1 METPP
6 HQREYGEIRDF
17 LRRFVRRFR
26 TVRGMEGLCLTA
38 AAALVL
44 AALGI
49 GVDAVKERLPYAP
62 LALSLLSWATLLALA
77 GYTLLC
83 FLRPHGLSWA
93 ARCIERQRPELRN
106 NLINSLQ
113 LYPQLAGPAD
123 AAGASA
129 PMILALVR
137 QTREQVRAIR
147 LADVVDCR
155 PLKAKARLLALV
167 AAPVLALAAWDPG
180 FPGRTLALAVHPL
193 EHLPPADIFIHVVTR
208 DVRVVRGT
216 SVAVEAV
223 TSGAEPGRVVLA
235 FRPSASGDGGEAGQT
250 AAMERTGPDR
260 YAALVPEVTEDLDYR
275 VATGPFA
282 SPWYRIAATERPA
295 VTDLTVTLYPPH
307 YTGLPNETLAGGN
320 VRGVK
325 GSTLGFT
332 ITTNKPVARAV
343 LALDD
348 GREVPLKLTGD
359 RAQGSMVLF
368 RSQRYRIRME
378 DPFGFENL
386 PAPYEMHAV
395 PDGFP
400 VVELLRP
407 AEDLEVNGDER
418 LVLEYRAE
426 DDYGVR
432 EIVLAAR
439 VGDREERLPVWRRD
453 PARTLQDRFVWDLDA
468 MRLEQ
473 GDVVTYHLEVLDND
487 TISGPKLGKS
497 RPFSLRL
504 KNLEVEHRQVTEMV
518 RDLSDRMVDLLA
530 DHLESGPGEAPPDPA
545 EPPPEERLAE
555 GLHRMTERVDEV
567 MARTRNDR
575 MSDFATWS
583 DLETLK
589 RNLEY
594 AGAELLDEMRRA
606 SSAGE
611 RERAHDEMATDLER
625 MSMLSEDMSRRLA
638 GQNAESN
645 ARDMLKG
652 QERFLDSLEKL
663 RSGHKELDEV
673 LDELSRLSS
682 RLRELQASLMRF
694 ARDLPSEFLNPES
707 MRNMPFADMRS
718 GMDEIRRKLREG
730 DIQGALQLAREL
742 FNQMAQL
749 AASLRSGQQ
758 QAQTSMMARMQG
770 AMSQSGNE
778 LQQIL
783 QEQQDILLG
792 TESSHRENTREL
804 EERRREA
811 LERLAAETQA
821 RLESLARLL
830 TDRELQEAQGLP
842 GTADRDAVSIHPLL
856 ADLLSLLADGDFAA
870 FAQQLDPALD
880 RLDRPLTEDQK
891 KGVAAMAE
899 LAREYRALG
908 RIPAPE
914 LTAPQME
921 AVRDLA
927 VRQGVIEER
936 TRDLAER
943 LRHLFQLFP
952 SLDPKIVRDVA
963 EASGFMGRAAHELG
977 RLAPGMAIPPEQ
989 EAVRR
994 LTDSSRQMQAAMQ
1007 RLAQRGR
1014 LGRVPLVRLF
1024 RDGRFIPSGR
1034 SAPPAGTPRFP
1045 DFDVDESLAGLDT
1058 DKVELPGK
1066 DDYKPEKF
1074 RKEILEALKQ
1084 GVPDRYR
1091 EQVESYFRELSQ

>member
-1 METPP
+1 MEA
-6 HQREYGEIRDF
+6 
-17 LRRFVRRFR
+17 
-26 TVRGMEGLCLTA
+26 LCLTA

-44 AALGI
+44 AALGL
-49 GVDAVKERLPYAP
+49 GVDAVKELLPYAP
-62 LALSLLSWATLLALA
+62 LALSILSGATLLALA

-83 FLRPHGLSWA
+83 FLRPHGLWWA
-93 ARCIERQRPELRN
+93 ARCVERQRPELRN

-113 LYPQLAGPAD
+113 LYPQLAAPAD

-129 PMILALVR
+129 SMILALVR

-155 PLKAKARLLALV
+155 PLKARARLLALV
-167 AAPVLALAAWDPG
+167 AAPVLALAAWNPG
-180 FPGRTLALAVHPL
+180 FPGRTIALVVHPL
-193 EHLPPADIFIHVVTR
+193 EHLPPADIFIHVATR
-208 DVRVVRGT
+208 DVRVIRGT

-223 TSGAEPGRVVLA
+223 TSGAKPDRVVLA
-235 FRPSASGDGGEAGQT
+235 FRPSASGDRGEAAQT
-250 AAMERTGPDR
+250 VAMDRTEPDR

-275 VATGPFA
+275 VAAGPFA

-307 YTGLPNETLAGGN
+307 YTGLPNETLDRGN

-332 ITTNKPVARAV
+332 ADVNKPVAHAV

-359 RAQGSMVLF
+359 RLQGSMVLF

-378 DPFGFENL
+378 DSFGFENL
-386 PAPYEMHAV
+386 PIPYEMHAV

-400 VVELLRP
+400 VVELAEP
-407 AEDLEVNGDER
+407 GEDLEVNGDER

-432 EIVLAAR
+432 EIVLVAR
-439 VGDREERLPVWRRD
+439 VGDREERLPVWRQD
-453 PARTLQDRFVWDLDA
+453 PARTVQDRFVWDLDT
-468 MRLEQ
+468 MRLDQ
-473 GDVVTYHLEVLDND
+473 GDVVTYHLETLDND

-504 KNLEVEHRQVTEMV
+504 KNLEAEHRQVTEMV
-518 RDLSDRMVDLLA
+518 RELSDEMVDLLA
-530 DHLESGPGEAPPDPA
+530 DHLESAPSETPPA
-545 EPPPEERLAE
+545 GGEPPPEERLAE
-555 GLHRMTERVDEV
+555 GLDRMMERVDEV
-567 MARTRNDR
+567 MARTRSDR
-575 MSDFATWS
+575 MSDFAAWS

-594 AGAELLDEMRRA
+594 ARTELLDHMRQA
-606 SSAGE
+606 SSAAE

-625 MSMLSEDMSRRLA
+625 MSMLSEEMSRRLA
-638 GQNAESN
+638 GQNMESN
-645 ARDMLKG
+645 ARDMVKG

-673 LDELSRLSS
+673 LEELAQLSRQLQ
-682 RLRELQASLMRF
+682 ELQASLMQF

-718 GMDEIRRKLREG
+718 VMDEIRRKLREG

-783 QEQQDILLG
+783 QEQQEILLG
-792 TESSHRENTREL
+792 TEDSHGENAREL

-811 LERLAAETQA
+811 LERLAAKTQA
-821 RLESLARLL
+821 RLESWRRLL
-830 TDRELQEAQGLP
+830 ADHELKDAQGLSEA
-842 GTADRDAVSIHPLL
+842 ADEDAVSIHPLL
-856 ADLLSLLADGDFAA
+856 AGLLSMLADRDFAA
-870 FAQQLDPALD
+870 FAQRLEPALD
-880 RLDRPLTEDQK
+880 QLERPLTEDQQK
-891 KGVAAMAE
+891 AVAAMAE
-899 LAREYRALG
+899 LAREYRDLG
-908 RIPAPE
+908 RMPAPE
-914 LTAPQME
+914 LTAPQKE

-927 VRQGVIEER
+927 IRQGVLEER

-952 SLDPKIVRDVA
+952 SLDPKIVRDLA
-963 EASGFMGRAAHELG
+963 EAGGFMGRAAHELG

-1045 DFDVDESLAGLDT
+1045 EFNVDDSLAGLDT

-1084 GVPDRYR
+1084 SVPDRYR
-1091 EQVESYFRELSQ
+1091 EQIESYFKELSQ

>member
-1 METPP
+1 MATPS
-6 HQREYGEIRDF
+6 HEREYGQVRDF
-17 LRRFVRRFR
+17 LHRFERRLR
-26 TVRGMEGLCLTA
+26 TVRGMEALCLTGA
-38 AAALVL
+38 AAPVL
-44 AALGI
+44 AALGL
-49 GVDAVKERLPYAP
+49 GVDAVKGWLPYAP
-62 LALSLLSWATLLALA
+62 LALSLLSAATLLALV

-83 FLRPHGLSWA
+83 FLRPHSLSWA
-93 ARCIERQRPELRN
+93 ARRIERQRPELRN
-106 NLINSLQ
+106 DLINSLQ
-113 LYPQLAGPAD
+113 LYPQLAAPAD

-147 LADVVDCR
+147 LADLVDYG

-180 FPGRTLALAVHPL
+180 FPGRTLALVVHPL
-193 EHLPPADIFIHVVTR
+193 EHLPPADVFIHVATG
-208 DVRVVRGT
+208 DVRVVRG
-216 SVAVEAV
+216 SPVAVEAA
-223 TSGAEPGRVVLA
+223 TSGAQPDRVVLE
-235 FRPSASGDGGEAGQT
+235 FRPSATGDGGEAAQT
-250 AAMERTGPDR
+250 IDMDRTRPDR
-260 YAALVPEVTEDLDYR
+260 YAALLPEVTEDLDYR
-275 VATGPFA
+275 VAAGPFA
-282 SPWYRIAATERPA
+282 SPWYRIAATERPS
-295 VTDLTVTLYPPH
+295 VTDLDVTLYPPH
-307 YTGLPNETLAGGN
+307 YTGLPDETLAGGN

-325 GSTLGFT
+325 GSTLRFAAAA
-332 ITTNKPVARAV
+332 NKPLAHAV
-343 LALDD
+343 LVLDD
-348 GREVPLKLTGD
+348 GREVPLKVTGD
-359 RAQGSMVLF
+359 RVRGGMVLF
-368 RSQRYRIRME
+368 RSQRYRIRIE

-386 PAPYEMHAV
+386 PIPYEMHAV

-400 VVELLRP
+400 VVELLEP

-418 LVLEYRAE
+418 LALEYRAD

-432 EIVLAAR
+432 EVVLVAR
-439 VGDREERLPVWRRD
+439 VGDREERLPVWRRE
-453 PARTLQDRFVWDLDA
+453 PARTVRDRFVWDLDA
-468 MRLEQ
+468 MRLDA
-473 GDVVTYHLEVLDND
+473 GDVVTYHLEILDND
-487 TISGPKLGKS
+487 TISGPKLGRS

-504 KNLEVEHRQVTEMV
+504 KDLEVEHRQVTEMI
-518 RDLSDRMVDLLA
+518 RDLSDKMVDLLA
-530 DHLESGPGEAPPDPA
+530 DHLESAPAEAPPDA
-545 EPPPEERLAE
+545 AGPPPGQPLAE
-555 GLHRMTERVDEV
+555 GLDRMTERVDEV
-567 MARTRNDR
+567 MARARNDR

-594 AGAELLDEMRRA
+594 ARTELLDDVRRA
-606 SSAGE
+606 SSAAE

-625 MSMLSEDMSRRLA
+625 MSMLSEEMSRRLA
-638 GQNAESN
+638 GQEMASN
-645 ARDMLKG
+645 ARDMIKG

-673 LDELSRLSS
+673 LDELSRLS
-682 RLRELQASLMRF
+682 RQLRELQASLMQF

-718 GMDEIRRKLREG
+718 VMDEIRRKLGEG
-730 DIQGALQLAREL
+730 DIQGAMQLAREL

-758 QAQTSMMARMQG
+758 QAQTSMMARMQA

-783 QEQQDILLG
+783 REQQDILLG
-792 TESSHRENTREL
+792 TEGIHVENTREL

-811 LERLAAETQA
+811 LERLAAKTRS
-821 RLESLARLL
+821 RLESWTRLL
-830 TDRELQEAQGLP
+830 ADHGLRNAQGLP
-842 GTADRDAVSIHPLL
+842 ETADEDAVSVHPLL
-856 ADLLSLLADGDFAA
+856 AGLLSVLADGDFAA
-870 FAQQLDPALD
+870 FAQQWEPAL
-880 RLDRPLTEDQK
+880 RQLDQPLTEDQEK
-891 KGVAAMAE
+891 AAAAMAE
-899 LAREYRALG
+899 LAREYRDLG
-908 RIPAPE
+908 RMPAPD
-914 LTAPQME
+914 LTPDQKE
-921 AVRDLA
+921 AVRGLA
-927 VRQGVIEER
+927 ARQGVLEER
-936 TRDLAER
+936 TGDLAER

-952 SLDPKIVRDVA
+952 SLDPKIVRDIA
-963 EASGFMGRAAHELG
+963 EASGFMGRATDELG
-977 RLAPGMAIPPEQ
+977 RLAPGRAIPPEQ

-994 LTDSSRQMQAAMQ
+994 LAESSGQMQAAMQ

-1024 RDGRFIPSGR
+1024 RGGRFIPPGR

-1045 DFDVDESLAGLDT
+1045 DFNVDESLAGLDT

-1091 EQVESYFRELSQ
+1091 EQVESYFKELSQ